1 MKTVLNNLIWLA
13 LFSIMVSASVYPEF
27 SSLAQAVIWL
37 INAIV
42 LFVAP
47 LGIAAVFVEER
58 KDKLE
63 RIAGTKKGLLRR
75 SLGMAKLTLM
85 FCAVAY
91 AGFTVA
97 AVFYM
102 LGVMLV
108 AVSVFMAREK
118 LKEMA

>member
-1 MKTVLNNLIWLA
+1 MKTVANNLIWLA
-13 LFSIMVSASVYPEF
+13 LFSIMVCASVYPEF

-47 LGIAAVFVEER
+47 LGIAAVFVEDR